1 MSDTNPVGANPIGRT
16 MKAAVAPN
24 PGGPEALQIVE
35 RPVPQPGCGEVLI
48 KVAAAGLNGAD
59 LLQRQGRYP
68 LPPGATDILG
78 LECSGTVAALG
89 PDAAGFKVG
98 DEVCALLVGG
108 GYAEYVAVPAVQCL
122 KLPQRVG
129 LVEAGGIMEVVMTVW
144 SNVFEIG
151 RLAPGERLLVHGG
164 SSGIGTMA
172 IQLARALGSTVYAT
186 AGSAEKCARC
196 QALGAVRAINYKDED
211 FVEIVKR
218 ETQGAGVDVVL
229 EMVGGPYVARD
240 IAALAMGGRIV
251 FIAQKLGS
259 RVEVD
264 FGLVQR
270 KHLAITGSMLRPR
283 PIAEKGRL
291 VAAAAKAVW
300 PLFARGEVKPVIDR
314 TFPLAE
320 AARAHA
326 HMEEGQHIG
335 KVLLTM
341 D

>member
-1 MSDTNPVGANPIGRT
+1 MR
-16 MKAAVAPN
+16 AVAAPN

-35 RPVPQPGCGEVLI
+35 RPVPQPGCGELLI

-89 PDAAGFKVG
+89 PDVSDWRVG
-98 DEVCALLVGG
+98 DPVCALLVGG
-108 GYAEYVAVPAVQCL
+108 GYAEYCTAPAVQCL
-122 KLPQRVG
+122 KLPPGVG

-151 RLAPGERLLVHGG
+151 RLAPGETLLVHGG
-164 SSGIGTMA
+164 ASGIGTMA

-196 QALGAVRAINYKDED
+196 EALGAARAINYKDDD
-211 FVEIVKR
+211 FVDIVKR
-218 ETQGAGVDVVL
+218 ETGGAGVDVVL
-229 EMVGGPYVARD
+229 EMVAGPYLARD
-240 IAALAMGGRIV
+240 MAALAVGGRIV
-251 FIAQKLGS
+251 LIAQKLGS

-270 KHLAITGSMLRPR
+270 KHLTLTGSMLRPR

-291 VAAAAKAVW
+291 VAAAGKAVW
-300 PLFARGEVKPVIDR
+300 PLFARGHVKPVIDS
-314 TFPLAE
+314 TFPLAH

-326 HMEEGQHIG
+326 HMEEGAHIG

-341 D
+341 G

>member
-1 MSDTNPVGANPIGRT
+1 
-16 MKAAVAPN
+16 
-24 PGGPEALQIVE
+24 LQVVE
-35 RPVPQPGCGEVLI
+35 RRVPQPGCGEVLI

-68 LPPGATDILG
+68 MPPGAPDILG

-89 PDAAGFKVG
+89 LDAAGFKLG

-122 KLPQRVG
+122 PVPRGVG

-151 RLAPGERLLVHGG
+151 RLAPGETLLVHGG
-164 SSGIGTMA
+164 ASGIGTMA
-172 IQLARALGSTVYAT
+172 IQLARTLGSTVYAT
-186 AGSAEKCARC
+186 AGSPEKCAAC
-196 QALGAVRAINYKDED
+196 QALGAARAINYKDED
-211 FVEIVKR
+211 FVEITKR

-229 EMVGGPYVARD
+229 EMVGGPYLARD
-240 IAALAMGGRIV
+240 MAALAMGGRIV
-251 FIAQKLGS
+251 LIAQKLGS
-259 RVEVD
+259 RVEID

-270 KHLAITGSMLRPR
+270 KHLTLTGSMLRPR
-283 PIAEKGRL
+283 PVAEKGRL
-291 VAAAAKAVW
+291 VAAAGKAVW
-300 PLFARGEVKPVIDR
+300 PLFARGEVKPVVDS

-326 HMEEGQHIG
+326 RMEEGAHIG

-341 D
+341 G

>member
-1 MSDTNPVGANPIGRT
+1 MSETNPAATNPVGRT
-16 MKAAVAPN
+16 MQAVLAPD
-24 PGGPEALQIVE
+24 PGGPQALQIVE
-35 RPVPQPGCGEVLI
+35 RPVPQPGCGEILI
-48 KVAAAGLNGAD
+48 KVTAAGLNGAD

-122 KLPQRVG
+122 PVPQGVG
-129 LVEAGGIMEVVMTVW
+129 LAEAGGIMEVVMTVW

-151 RLAPGERLLVHGG
+151 RLAPGESLLVHGG
-164 SSGIGTMA
+164 ASGIGTMA

-186 AGSAEKCARC
+186 AGSPEKCAVC
-196 QALGAVRAINYKDED
+196 QALGAARAINYKDED
-211 FVEIVKR
+211 FVEITKR
-218 ETQGAGVDVVL
+218 ETQDAGVDVVL
-229 EMVGGPYVARD
+229 EMVGGPYLARD
-240 IAALAMGGRIV
+240 MAALAMGGRIV
-251 FIAQKLGS
+251 LIAQKLGS

-264 FGLVQR
+264 CGLVQR
-270 KHLAITGSMLRPR
+270 KHLTLTGSMLRPR

-291 VAAAAKAVW
+291 VVAAGKAVW
-300 PLFARGEVKPVIDR
+300 PLFARGQVKPVIDS

-326 HMEEGQHIG
+326 RMEEGAHIG

-341 D
+341 G